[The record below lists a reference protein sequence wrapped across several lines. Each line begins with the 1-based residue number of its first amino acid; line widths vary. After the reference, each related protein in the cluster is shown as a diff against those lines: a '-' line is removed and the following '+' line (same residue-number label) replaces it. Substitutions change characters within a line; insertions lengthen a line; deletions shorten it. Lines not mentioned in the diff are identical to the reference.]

1 MAKNVQI
8 VMPNA
13 QEPNKPFTL
22 LHISDQNTIKPP
34 HQLPFIKL
42 QIKELLIGHD
52 VQKFI
57 DGSHPYPLVTIT
69 KNHITM
75 PNLEYH
81 T

>member
-13 QEPNKPFTL
+13 QEPSF
-22 LHISDQNTIKPP
+22 ISPSKTPLNHP